1 MMTNNR
7 GTSDSAKTIIEQ
19 IRDCRHAL
27 KVTQLAKMLGMSRQ
41 AIYDHIEHGTLPA
54 LRIGTSIR
62 LDPKMVADWLEARST
77 TLSTR

>member
-1 MMTNNR
+1 MMTKNR
-7 GTSDSAKTIIEQ
+7 GTSDSTKTIIEQ

-41 AIYDHIEHGTLPA
+41 AIYDHIEGGTLPV

-62 LDPKMVADWLEARST
+62 LDPKLIAEWLEAQSMP
-77 TLSTR
+77 